1 MVKINELRSL
11 IINAIIIVVGSL
23 ILECESIY
31 LLFIGEIDLAIFFTF
46 QIGIGCLLSLLYI
59 EYYEYNI

>member
-1 MVKINELRSL
+1 MCELRAL

-31 LLFIGEIDLAIFFTF
+31 FLVIGEIDLTIFITF
-46 QIGIGCLLSLLYI
+46 QIGIVCLLSLLYI
-59 EYYEYNI
+59 EYYEYKI